1 MARNQ
6 RLTKEEIQEDKFI
19 EGLLKIY
26 AFLKRNLQTIIV
38 AAVIVLVAVAAYAA
52 YHQNRVNH
60 RAEATL
66 ALRQATEA
74 YKTAEESLFDA
85 EKLAESEALL
95 TTAQTQLK
103 AVFEKYANTTFADKA
118 RYQYA
123 NTLYYQ
129 GNYPEAR
136 TQFEQLIAQHQPENQ
151 MDSLYAQKAIGNTYE
166 QEGDYEKAIAAY
178 QARAFPPTPQL
189 APEIRKFVLME
200 AKFNQALAY
209 EKSSDSEAARDTY
222 KEIVDEFRSTLETGL
237 TEKSRE
243 LIEEAKAVIAAI
255 GEPLDADVSNPKKLE
270 FVLTE
275 TQLNQALA
283 HKKSGESEALRAVY
297 NGIAGEFGHTL
308 EVGLAQNSVER
319 VESAKVV
326 IAAIGEPLDAD
337 VSNPKSLEYV
347 LAEAKLNQALADK
360 KSGESE
366 KSEKAHLAY
375 HEIADEFVRR
385 LEADFAQRSLERV
398 ESAKVVIAAM
408 GEPFDIDIPKA
419 EKLENEKRYF
429 EAYVAYTDAIRT
441 YKVRKD
447 IHSRLPS
454 ELRKQIGNFEKA
466 AMAVINSIQNARR
479 AENDGRESSALYSY
493 DLVVE
498 LETLGLSRR
507 LYENALFHYKRL
519 GSAQ

>member
-26 AFLKRNLQTIIV
+26 AFLRRNLQTIIV
-38 AAVIVLVAVAAYAA
+38 AAVVVLVAVAAYAA
-52 YHQNRVNH
+52 YYQNRENH

-95 TTAQTQLK
+95 ETAQTQLK
-103 AVFEKYANTTFADKA
+103 TVFEKYANTTFADKA

-136 TQFEQLIAQHQPENQ
+136 TQFKQLIAQHQPENQ

-166 QEGDYEKAIAAY
+166 QEGDYENAIAAY
-178 QARAFPPTPQL
+178 QPGAFPLTPQL
-189 APEIRKFVLME
+189 TPEIRKFVLME

-209 EKSSDSEAARDTY
+209 EKSGDSEAARDTY

-237 TEKSRE
+237 TEKSLE
-243 LIEEAKAVIAAI
+243 LIQEAKA
-255 GEPLDADVSNPKKLE
+255 
-270 FVLTE
+270 
-275 TQLNQALA
+275 
-283 HKKSGESEALRAVY
+283 
-297 NGIAGEFGHTL
+297 
-308 EVGLAQNSVER
+308 
-319 VESAKVV
+319 V

-347 LAEAKLNQALADK
+347 LTASELNQALAHK
-360 KSGESE
+360 KSGDSEALRAVYNRIAGEFGHTLELGLAPNSVERVESAKVVIAAMGE
-366 KSEKAHLAY
+366 PIDAGISNPKSLEFVLTEPELNQALAHKKSGDSEKAHLAY

-385 LEADFAQRSLERV
+385 LEADFAQGSIERV
-398 ESAKVVIAAM
+398 ESAKVVIAAI
-408 GEPFDIDIPKA
+408 GKPFDIDIPKA

-447 IHSRLPS
+447 IHGRLPS
-454 ELRKQIGNFEKA
+454 ELRKQIGNFEKG
-466 AMAVINSIQNARR
+466 AMTVINSIQNARR

-507 LYENALFHYKRL
+507 LYENALFHHKRL
-519 GSAQ
+519 ESGQ

>member
-38 AAVIVLVAVAAYAA
+38 AAVVVLVAVAAYAA
-52 YHQNRVNH
+52 YYQNQENR

-136 TQFEQLIAQHQPENQ
+136 TQFELLIAQNQSENQ

-166 QEGDYEKAIAAY
+166 QEGDYENAIAAY
-178 QARAFPPTPQL
+178 QVKAFPLTPQL

-200 AKFNQALAY
+200 AKFNQALVY
-209 EKSSDSEAARDTY
+209 EKSGNSEAARDTY
-222 KEIVDEFRSTLETGL
+222 KEIIDEFRTALETGL
-237 TEKSRE
+237 TEKSLE
-243 LIEEAKAVIAAI
+243 LIEEAKAVIDAI
-255 GEPLDADVSNPKKLE
+255 GEPIDVSNARKLE
-270 FVLTE
+270 DGKE
-275 TQLNQALA
+275 
-283 HKKSGESEALRAVY
+283 H
-297 NGIAGEFGHTL
+297 
-308 EVGLAQNSVER
+308 
-319 VESAKVV
+319 
-326 IAAIGEPLDAD
+326 
-337 VSNPKSLEYV
+337 
-347 LAEAKLNQALADK
+347 
-360 KSGESE
+360 
-366 KSEKAHLAY
+366 
-375 HEIADEFVRR
+375 
-385 LEADFAQRSLERV
+385 
-398 ESAKVVIAAM
+398 
-408 GEPFDIDIPKA
+408 
-419 EKLENEKRYF
+419 F

-441 YKVRKD
+441 YKVNKD
-447 IHSRLPS
+447 IQGGLSS
-454 ELRKQIGNFEKA
+454 DLRKLIGNFEKG
-466 AMAVINSIQNARR
+466 AMTVINSIQNARR
-479 AENDGRESSALYSY
+479 AENEGRESSALYSY

-507 LYENALFHYKRL
+507 LYENALFNYKRL
-519 GSAQ
+519 ESAQ

>member
-26 AFLKRNLQTIIV
+26 AFFKRNLQTLIV
-38 AAVIVLVAVAAYAA
+38 AAVVVLVAVAAYAA
-52 YHQNRVNH
+52 YYQNRENQ

-66 ALRQATEA
+66 SLRQATEA

-103 AVFEKYANTTFADKA
+103 AVFEKYADTTFADKA

-136 TQFEQLIAQHQPENQ
+136 TQFQQLIAQHQPENQ

-178 QARAFPPTPQL
+178 QAKAFPPTPQL

-209 EKSSDSEAARDTY
+209 EKSGNSESARDTY

-237 TEKSRE
+237 TQKSRE
-243 LIEEAKAVIAAI
+243 LVEEAKTVIAAI
-255 GEPLDADVSNPKKLE
+255 DEPLDVSN
-270 FVLTE
+270 
-275 TQLNQALA
+275 
-283 HKKSGESEALRAVY
+283 
-297 NGIAGEFGHTL
+297 
-308 EVGLAQNSVER
+308 
-319 VESAKVV
+319 
-326 IAAIGEPLDAD
+326 
-337 VSNPKSLEYV
+337 
-347 LAEAKLNQALADK
+347 
-360 KSGESE
+360 
-366 KSEKAHLAY
+366 
-375 HEIADEFVRR
+375 
-385 LEADFAQRSLERV
+385 
-398 ESAKVVIAAM
+398 
-408 GEPFDIDIPKA
+408 A

-429 EAYVAYTDAIRT
+429 EAYVAYTDVIRT
-441 YKVRKD
+441 YKVNKD
-447 IHSRLPS
+447 IQGGLASD
-454 ELRKQIGNFEKA
+454 LRKQIGNFEKG
-466 AMAVINSIQNARR
+466 AMTIISSIQNARR

-493 DLVVE
+493 DAVVE